1 MFLEEKRISS
11 IKYIGKSRVIN
22 LNVKKNHNFITKNGI
37 PTHNSDY
44 LSLNAQAMLRDL
56 MEQVQ
61 DITRFIFCCNYGHK
75 MIPEL
80 LSRCQVVE
88 LNNPP
93 LKEIG
98 KFILNIIKKEKI
110 KVANNDEII
119 SLIKTYYPDI
129 RRIVNTLQ
137 YNIVNGAINHI
148 KMDNV
153 NSVHDEILKAMKNG
167 DINEIRKILRSN
179 SIIYTELYQYLFES
193 VGDFNDPGNAII
205 LIGEHLYRD
214 AICAIKEINF
224 VTMVV
229 KMMRDKI
236 VAN

>member
-1 MFLEEKRISS
+1 
-11 IKYIGKSRVIN
+11 
-22 LNVKKNHNFITKNGI
+22 
-37 PTHNSDY
+37 
-44 LSLNAQAMLRDL
+44 
-56 MEQVQ
+56 
-61 DITRFIFCCNYGHK
+61 
-75 MIPEL
+75 
-80 LSRCQVVE
+80 
-88 LNNPP
+88 
-93 LKEIG
+93 
-98 KFILNIIKKEKI
+98 
-110 KVANNDEII
+110 
-119 SLIKTYYPDI
+119 
-129 RRIVNTLQ
+129 
-137 YNIVNGAINHI
+137 
-148 KMDNV
+148 MDNI
-153 NSVHDEILKAMKNG
+153 NSIHDEILKAMKNG